1 MRRGRRRGF
10 TGEEMKLTIDGQ
22 SFSVELENNALGES
36 VRAMCPVTLD
46 MSRSG
51 EREYYAAAPKKAA
64 IRGAAETAHV
74 KRDCVYY
81 FAAWNALALAFRD
94 AEIAPYKV
102 HFVGRAEG
110 ISELLEHA
118 GGALRVTLEE

>member
-1 MRRGRRRGF
+1 
-10 TGEEMKLTIDGQ
+10 MKLTINGQ
-22 SFSVELENNALGES
+22 VYTVELERNALGES

-51 EREYYAAAPKKAA
+51 EHEYYAALPQKAA
-64 IRGAAETAHV
+64 TRGALETAHV

-102 HFVGRAEG
+102 HLVGRADG
-110 ISELLEHA
+110 ISELLEKA
-118 GGALRVTLEE
+118 GEILRVSLE